1 MNQANIYRSIGLLFS
16 LILLSGCSPVKTL
29 VIHQYTLENTYDKK
43 TTHKHLDYTLLISK
57 PEAMAGYQT
66 DQMLYVKTPFTL
78 EPFAKN
84 AWVSPPASMLY
95 PVLVKHIQNSHV
107 FRAVS
112 STPFADKTDYR
123 LDTQLITFNQNFL
136 AKQSTLNFTAKIAI
150 TRVADNHVLA
160 SQLVVKHI
168 SCPSNTPLGGV
179 IAANQASSEFAED
192 TLVFAMTHIQ
202 RDNLNKK
209 T

>member
-1 MNQANIYRSIGLLFS
+1 MNQVSTHKSIGLLLSFFM
-16 LILLSGCSPVKTL
+16 LSGCAPVKTS
-29 VIHQYTLENTYDKK
+29 VMHQYTLENAYDKK
-43 TTHKHLDYTLLISK
+43 TTHKHLNYTLLITK

-66 DQMLYVKTPFTL
+66 NQMLYVKTPFTL

-84 AWVSPPASMLY
+84 AWVSPPAAMLY
-95 PVLVKHIQNSHV
+95 PVLVKHIQDSHV
-107 FRAVS
+107 FRAIT

-123 LDTQLITFNQNFL
+123 LDTQLITLNQNFL

-150 TRVADNHVLA
+150 TRVSDNHVLA

-168 SCPSNTPLGGV
+168 PCSSNTPLGGV
-179 IAANQASSEFAED
+179 IAANKASTAFAED
-192 TLVFAMTHIQ
+192 TLVFSITQIQ
-202 RDNLNKK
+202 RDAVRKK